1 MNQKYYLDA
10 ILPAATQD
18 QSERLAF
25 FALINLGFIESLTN
39 GLLSASEAVKD
50 FYFADNCLFVRKA
63 LKEKIADRVM
73 SHATQLPDL
82 FDILPIESAQR
93 DFLRELATMRAL
105 CLQLPEGRRKVA

>member
-1 MNQKYYLDA
+1 MNRRYHLEV
-10 ILPAATQD
+10 ILPAATRD

-39 GLLSASEAVKD
+39 GLLGASEAVKE
-50 FYFADNCLFVRKA
+50 FYFADNCLFVHKA

-73 SHATQLPDL
+73 SHGTQLPDL

-93 DFLRELATMRAL
+93 EFLRELATMRAL
-105 CLQLPEGRRKVA
+105 CLQLLEGRRKVA